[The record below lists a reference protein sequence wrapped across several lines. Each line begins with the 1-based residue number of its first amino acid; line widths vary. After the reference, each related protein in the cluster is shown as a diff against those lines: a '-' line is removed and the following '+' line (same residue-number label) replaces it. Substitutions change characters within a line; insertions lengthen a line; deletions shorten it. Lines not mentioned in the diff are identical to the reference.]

1 MTEVDL
7 VSGMPSPDLV
17 RAFESQVKDLPQVD
31 LSTINL
37 IHGRMCAR
45 TIFIPAGTV
54 LTGVQTNIDNVCV
67 VSGDITVTTDAGAK
81 RLTGFNVIP
90 AKAGFKRA
98 GIAHADTYWTTIHHT
113 DLDDIKKIEA
123 EMSDE
128 SQLLLANRIKEDLP
142 CLG

>member
-1 MTEVDL
+1 MDAVAL

-17 RAFESQVKDLPQVD
+17 RAFEAQVKDLPQVD
-31 LSTINL
+31 LSTENL

-54 LTGVQTNIDNVCV
+54 LTGVQTNIDNVCI
-67 VSGDITVTTDAGAK
+67 VSGDITVTTDAGLK
-81 RLTGFNVIP
+81 RLTGFSVIP

-113 DLDDIKKIEA
+113 DLDDLKQIEI

-128 SQLLLANRIKEDLP
+128 SQLLLANKSKEVAP